1 MISIKTIEKYD
12 DCGRQFRIVICF
24 RDLGRLRAFVNSTRA
39 TGEWVRSKTE
49 VMLMRATVFWF
60 MMMVVLVIFMSNWWW
75 WWWWWTNIFIDEDGD
90 SDDDVGGDYYDIISD
105 AVDSDF
111 FIDDDDNND
120 IGKENLSV
128 KLHGFLYAWWILSD
142 NILFHRR
149 LIICTIDTFDIKL

>member
-39 TGEWVRSKTE
+39 TGGWVRSKTE

-60 MMMVVLVIFMSNWWW
+60 MMMVVLVIFMSNWWWW

-111 FIDDDDNND
+111 LLMMMTTTIKARKTCLWNYMDFCMLGEFCQIIFYFIGD
-120 IGKENLSV
+120 
-128 KLHGFLYAWWILSD
+128 
-142 NILFHRR
+142 
-149 LIICTIDTFDIKL
+149 